1 MTTSHLPLSTYSPT
15 LVVDFNGD
23 AAMQLAEQLSH
34 FGFPA
39 DIAGSYQTALASA
52 RAKRYH
58 SVVMVAD
65 LTQEIDLEC
74 LTGLRKRAHSAWIIA
89 VSARPCTHA
98 EQIIRRCGADSLLI
112 APFTV
117 EELTY
122 RLSAFSRRSRPP

>member
-1 MTTSHLPLSTYSPT
+1 MTFPDPARSSYLPA

-23 AAMQLAEQLSH
+23 AAIQLAQQLSH
-34 FGFPA
+34 FGFPV
-39 DIAGSYQTALASA
+39 DIAGSSETALASA

-65 LTQEIDLEC
+65 LTREIDLEC
-74 LTGLRKRAHSAWIIA
+74 LTGLRRKARSAWIIV
-89 VSARPCTHA
+89 VSSTPCTHP
-98 EQIIRRCGADSLLI
+98 EQIIHRCGADSLLI

-117 EELTY
+117 EELAN

>member
-1 MTTSHLPLSTYSPT
+1 MTTSHVPLSTHSPT

-23 AAMQLAEQLSH
+23 SAKQLAEQLSH
-34 FGFPA
+34 FGFQA
-39 DIAGSYQTALASA
+39 DVAGSSQTAHASA

-65 LTQEIDLEC
+65 LTSEIDLEC
-74 LTGLRKRAHSAWIIA
+74 LIGLRKRARSAWIIV
-89 VSARPCTHA
+89 VSVRPSTHP

-112 APFTV
+112 APFSV
-117 EELTY
+117 EELTF